1 MLSST
6 RADMLVTTCWSIKK
20 RGVMSSGETREMLL
34 YKDGS
39 V

>member
-6 RADMLVTTCWSIKK
+6 RAAMLVTTRWSIKK
-20 RGVMSSGETREMLL
+20 RGVTWSAETREMLL